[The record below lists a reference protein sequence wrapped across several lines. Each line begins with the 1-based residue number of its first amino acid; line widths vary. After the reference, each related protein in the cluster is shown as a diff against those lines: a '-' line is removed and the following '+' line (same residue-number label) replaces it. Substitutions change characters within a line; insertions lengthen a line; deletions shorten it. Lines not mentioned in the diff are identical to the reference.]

1 MTCSVHNSSILYR
14 RPLQLHVNQSRPF
27 LHQIQLSSVSTDDDK
42 NDNGDVTASDVITN
56 RARSN
61 VVMEIVL
68 AEREYVKHL
77 RDVVEV
83 SVLLL

>member
-1 MTCSVHNSSILYR
+1 MTCSVHNSSNLHR
-14 RPLQLHVNQSRPF
+14 LALQLHVNQSRPF
-27 LHQIQLSSVSTDDDK
+27 LHQIQLSSVSTDDDVK

-83 SVLLL
+83 SGLL